1 MTYQKS
7 YNNKLMTAERAV
19 QLVDPNDWVDYGCF
33 LSTPV
38 TLDKEMARQVD
49 NFENVKIRA
58 LGYPGIS
65 AAAEADPQGIRINY
79 NNWHFTGG
87 DRRLH
92 DKKACSYIPLLY
104 HEGPGYYDNGHVD
117 TDVFMVRTAPMD
129 ANGFFNFGASN
140 SFTAAQARRAKKVI
154 VEVNANIPYC
164 YGGYDEQIHIDNV
177 DAVVESDNAPLFC
190 LPEPNTSAVDQQIAE
205 LVVGRIRNGACLQLG
220 IGAMPNA
227 IGKLIA
233 DSDLKDLGVHTEM
246 LCDSFVDMYSAGC
259 ISNRKKRTNNGKM
272 VYTFALGSQKL
283 YDFIDRNPFCASFP
297 VDYTN
302 KLEHIA
308 ANDNAVAINNAI
320 EIDLYGQVSSESHGF
335 RHISGTGGQ
344 FDYTYGCYHAKNGQ
358 SFICLSSTKKDKA
371 GYLRS
376 RIRPFLDPGTITTLP
391 RTVVHYVVTEYGMVN
406 LKGKSTWER
415 AQALISIAHPDF
427 REELMGQA
435 LKMNICN
442 GADYARFAYAGL
454 AN

>member
-1 MTYQKS
+1 MKYTKS
-7 YNNKLMTAERAV
+7 YNNKVISAEKAV
-19 QLVDPNDWVDYGCF
+19 QLVNSNDWVDYGAF
-33 LSTPV
+33 LSTPI
-38 TLDKEMARQVD
+38 TLDKELARQAH
-49 NFENVKIRA
+49 NFENVKIRG
-58 LGYPGIS
+58 LGYPGL
-65 AAAEADPQGIRINY
+65 AAVAQADSQGAGFNY

-92 DKKACSYIPLLY
+92 DQKACSYIPLLY
-104 HEGPGYYDNGHVD
+104 HEGPGFYDNGQIH

-140 SFTAAQARRAKKVI
+140 SFTRAQARRAKKVI
-154 VEVNANIPYC
+154 VEVNENIPYC
-164 YGGYDEQIHIDNV
+164 YGGYDEQIHIDDV
-177 DAVVESDNAPLFC
+177 DAVVEGDNAPMFS
-190 LPEPNTSAVDQQIAE
+190 LPEPKISALDQQIAE
-205 LVVGRIRNGACLQLG
+205 LVVSRIQNGACLQLG

-246 LCDSFVDMYSAGC
+246 LCDSFVDMYVAGR
-259 ISNRKKRTNNGKM
+259 ISNLKKSTNNGKL

-283 YDFIDRNPFCASFP
+283 YDFIDHNPFCSSFP

-308 ANDNAVAINNAI
+308 ANENAVAINNAI

-344 FDYTYGCYHAKNGQ
+344 FDYTYGCYHSKNGK
-358 SFICLSSTKKDKA
+358 SFICLTSTKEDKA
-371 GYLRS
+371 GNIRS

-391 RTVVHYVVTEYGMVN
+391 RTVVNYVVTEYGMVN

-427 REELMGQA
+427 RDELMEQA
-435 LKMNICN
+435 ENMNIGNWAGC
-442 GADYARFAYAGL
+442 AYAGL
-454 AN
+454 PN